1 MTGPQARPIT
11 ILIAALGGEGGGV
24 LTDWIVA
31 AASQLGF
38 PVQSTSIPGVAQRTG
53 ATTYYI
59 EIVPVPARELGGKDP
74 ILALAPGV
82 GDVDMVLASELMEAG
97 RAIAAGFVTPDRTL
111 MVASTARSYL
121 VVEKMAMGDGRYDSA
136 RIVKAVEDHALEH
149 LLLDMDALA
158 KQSGAMISA
167 VMLGI
172 IAGCERLPISAET
185 FEAAIR
191 ADGKAV
197 AANLKGFRAGL
208 AAAQRPKGPRP
219 QAAGERGRG
228 DAPADLARAIA
239 AMPAP
244 ARDVIAEGARRLTAY
259 QSIRYAQLYLARLAP
274 IRAADERAQA
284 GGRLLRE
291 TARYLAIRMS
301 YEDVIRVAQA
311 KIDPTRMRR
320 IAAEIGAKPGEP
332 FTVTEFLKPGIEE
345 MCSILP
351 PALARRILAAAERRG
366 WLARAHWAMEVNTAS
381 VSGFLRF
388 WFLAKLRWWRPRS
401 YRYQEEQRAIEA
413 WLGLIAAAAPLSGD
427 LAREVAEC
435 ARLIKGYGDTHKRGS
450 ANYALIVAR
459 IIQPTVEGGI
469 PPQQGVD
476 AIASA
481 RAAALVDPEGD
492 ALMRCLAEVD
502 QRKPAMSIAAE

>member
-1 MTGPQARPIT
+1 
-11 ILIAALGGEGGGV
+11 
-24 LTDWIVA
+24 
-31 AASQLGF
+31 
-38 PVQSTSIPGVAQRTG
+38 
-53 ATTYYI
+53 
-59 EIVPVPARELGGKDP
+59 
-74 ILALAPGV
+74 
-82 GDVDMVLASELMEAG
+82 
-97 RAIAAGFVTPDRTL
+97 
-111 MVASTARSYL
+111 
-121 VVEKMAMGDGRYDSA
+121 
-136 RIVKAVEDHALEH
+136 
-149 LLLDMDALA
+149 
-158 KQSGAMISA
+158 MINA

-244 ARDVIAEGARRLTAY
+244 ARDVIAEGARRLTSY

-291 TARYLAIRMS
+291 TARHLAVRMS

-311 KIDPTRMRR
+311 KIDPARMRR

-351 PALARRILAAAERRG
+351 PALARRILASAERRE

-388 WFLAKLRWWRPRS
+388 WLLAKLRWWRPRS
-401 YRYQEEQRAIEA
+401 YRYQEEQRTIEA

-427 LAREVAEC
+427 LALEIAEC

-450 ANYALIVAR
+450 ANYRLIETR
-459 IIQPTVEGGI
+459 IIQPTVEGRI

-492 ALMRCLAEVD
+492 ALTRCLAEVD